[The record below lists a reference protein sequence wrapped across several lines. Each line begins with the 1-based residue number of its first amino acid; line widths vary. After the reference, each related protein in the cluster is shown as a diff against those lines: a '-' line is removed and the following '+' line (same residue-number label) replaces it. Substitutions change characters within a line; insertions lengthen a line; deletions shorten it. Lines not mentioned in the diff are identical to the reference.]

1 MAKGQLDGQGD
12 RYAFFPITFAGLP
25 ANVGNDECLRQGAI
39 ARGAGPDGAL
49 RLRCAA
55 TLL

>member
-12 RYAFFPITFAGLP
+12 RYALFPIIFAGLP
-25 ANVGNDECLRQGAI
+25 ANVRNDACLRQGAI
-39 ARGAGPDGAL
+39 ARGAGPGRGL
-49 RLRCAA
+49 RLRRAA

>member
-39 ARGAGPDGAL
+39 ARGAGPDRGL